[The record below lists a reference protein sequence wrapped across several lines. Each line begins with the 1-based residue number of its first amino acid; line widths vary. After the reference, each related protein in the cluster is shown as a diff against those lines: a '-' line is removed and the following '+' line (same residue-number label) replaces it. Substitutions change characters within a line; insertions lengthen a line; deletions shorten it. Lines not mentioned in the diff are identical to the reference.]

1 MSRCGKKPIALPS
14 GVDVQQAGRCVS
26 VKGPKGALD
35 LEVMDFISL
44 EKNGAE
50 IVVNAAL
57 VDEKGVNVGAF
68 HGLYRALIQNMV
80 TGVTQGWEKKLQL
93 IGVGFRANV
102 VGNRVELQLGY
113 SHPIHLPIP
122 AGISVSVDKTST
134 SIVVQGANRQLV
146 GQFAALIR
154 EKRRPEPY
162 KGKGVRYEGEYV
174 RKKEGKAGK
183 SGKGK

>member
-1 MSRCGKKPIALPS
+1 MSRCGKKPITLPS
-14 GVDVQQAGRCVS
+14 GVDIQQSGRRVS

-35 LEVMDFISL
+35 LEVMEFIGL
-44 EKNGAE
+44 QKNGNE
-50 IVVNAAL
+50 IL
-57 VDEKGVNVGAF
+57 VTAQEMSDKSINVGAF

-102 VGNRVELQLGY
+102 VGSRVEMQLGY
-113 SHPIHLPIP
+113 SHPVILPIP
-122 AGISVSVDKTST
+122 AGIAVSVDKTST
-134 SIVVQGANRQLV
+134 NIVVQGANRQMV

-154 EKRRPEPY
+154 AQRRPEPY
-162 KGKGVRYEGEYV
+162 KGKGVRYEGEFV

>member
-1 MSRCGKKPIALPS
+1 MSRCGKKPIAMPS
-14 GVDVQQAGRCVS
+14 GVDVQQSGRSVQ
-26 VKGPKGALD
+26 VKGPKGALE
-35 LEVMDFISL
+35 LEVMEFIGL
-44 EKNGAE
+44 ERNGAE
-50 IVVNAAL
+50 LVVTAAPIA
-57 VDEKGVNVGAF
+57 DKSVNVGAF

-102 VGNRVELQLGY
+102 VGNRVEMQLGY
-113 SHPIHLPIP
+113 SHPVILPIP
-122 AGISVSVDKTST
+122 AGISVAVDKTST

-154 EKRRPEPY
+154 EQRRPEPY

>member
-1 MSRCGKKPIALPS
+1 MSRCGKKPITLPS
-14 GVDVQQAGRCVS
+14 GVDIQQSGRQVS

-35 LEVMDFISL
+35 LEVMEFIGL
-44 EKNGAE
+44 QKNGNE
-50 IVVNAAL
+50 IL
-57 VDEKGVNVGAF
+57 VTAQDMSDKSINVGAF

-102 VGNRVELQLGY
+102 VGSRVEMQLGY
-113 SHPIHLPIP
+113 SHPVILPIP
-122 AGISVSVDKTST
+122 TGIAVSVDKTNT
-134 SIVVQGANRQLV
+134 NIVVQGANRQLV

-154 EKRRPEPY
+154 AQRRPEPY
-162 KGKGVRYEGEYV
+162 KGKGVRYEGEFV